1 MSSAKASRMI
11 PASSGAAAAAAS
23 SSRASSSIAPSSS
36 SSLCRRLFFQPRR
49 RPLAGGPA
57 LAAPN
62 KSAGEA
68 VAELL
73 AAAVAGDETT
83 LLDFVAEEA
92 AVSIAERT
100 AQRRRREQKREE
112 REEEEKDAAG
122 GGEERSSSGEKLTPL
137 TLEDVVRAARPEE
150 LSLDSFAVRSLV
162 LCPRPLRAATAVS
175 GLSPAPGKFLAR
187 AALALPSGEEMTLTL
202 SLVEEERAV
211 AHYKSVRTERHWA
224 LVSARGEP
232 CSSSSAAATA
242 TEEEAADP
250 TEGVVIR
257 EARHGPEVVLDA
269 FLSALA
275 RGDGA
280 TVAGLTGAKAGA
292 GARALA
298 DAVGGSL
305 FAPPKGQGG
314 DKDEEQE
321 QRGGGGS
328 GESVPP
334 WLRGS
339 ENDDGDGGGDSP
351 SSPSSSSRRFPR
363 ELEPLVALF
372 LSGSHYD
379 LLSVKMLSARQAWGM
394 AGVRPLGD
402 DGSGFILGGGGAA
415 GQQQPPPS
423 APPSSTS
430 SRDELP
436 STSPPNQRRRQK
448 QWQEEL
454 QQQQQQQH
462 PRAAFIF
469 RLELCAED
477 GCWEVRDV
485 ARVGGG
491 GGGGSGGGAF
501 SLGG

>member
-1 MSSAKASRMI
+1 M
-11 PASSGAAAAAAS
+11 
-23 SSRASSSIAPSSS
+23 IAPSPT
-36 SSLCRRLFFQPRR
+36 LRLFRPRR
-49 RPLAGGPA
+49 RLLLKPTF
-57 LAAPN
+57 AAPN

-73 AAAVAGDETT
+73 AAAVSGDETT

-100 AQRRRREQKREE
+100 AQRRRREQR
-112 REEEEKDAAG
+112 REEEQQKG
-122 GGEERSSSGEKLTPL
+122 GGGSGGSGGENGGENKDGQQPPLLLTPL
-137 TLEDVVRAARPEE
+137 TLEDVVRAAQPHE

-175 GLSPAPGKFLAR
+175 ALSPAPGKFIAR
-187 AALALPSGEEMTLTL
+187 AALSLPSGEEMTLTL
-202 SLVEEERAV
+202 QLVEEERAV
-211 AHYKSVRTERHWA
+211 SHYKSVRTERHWA

-232 CSSSSAAATA
+232 CSAAATA
-242 TEEEAADP
+242 TTTTAATATAAAAGNLTASTSATVRD
-250 TEGVVIR
+250 
-257 EARHGPEVVLDA
+257 ARHGPEVVLDA
-269 FLSALA
+269 FLAALA

-280 TVAGLTGAKAGA
+280 TVAALTGAKAGA

-305 FAPPKGQGG
+305 FAAASNERGEGK
-314 DKDEEQE
+314 DDDEEE
-321 QRGGGGS
+321 EDSRGGGK
-328 GESVPP
+328 ESVPP

-339 ENDDGDGGGDSP
+339 ENDDDESDN
-351 SSPSSSSRRFPR
+351 SSPSPSPSRRFPR

-372 LSGSHYD
+372 LSGSSHD

-402 DGSGFILGGGGAA
+402 DGSGFILGGGAA
-415 GQQQPPPS
+415 AQQPPLPTAL
-423 APPSSTS
+423 APPAKN
-430 SRDELP
+430 EE
-436 STSPPNQRRRQK
+436 QRRKQQK
-448 QWQEEL
+448 QWQDEL
-454 QQQQQQQH
+454 QRSQH

-491 GGGGSGGGAF
+491 GGGSGGAF